1 MKIKI
6 VLVICSLLL
15 SYKLVAQKQVDEY
28 GIIVPKLETIKEKRE
43 LTAGELASTFT
54 LHEGGT
60 LFEFENSDTLLLD
73 GRKYS
78 MFQSPIQILFDK
90 AFYILYDD
98 SEVAVKRLF
107 VKRYILTWELKNDSL
122 YVVDYC
128 LAPGYQGAKTKED
141 IIKDIHKFWG
151 KRFENGR
158 LNVDWMVLYVGDQ
171 NSSIELFV
179 RDDQINISSL
189 IFMGGKFIKI
199 KERNDLIVRTAH
211 ISEDSIYTNANY
223 QPWIDKMRR
232 MGFSH
237 LSISKT
243 LKSLGTSYPDLLARK
258 NN

>member
-1 MKIKI
+1 MKIK
-6 VLVICSLLL
+6 VALVIFCLLL
-15 SYKLVAQKQVDEY
+15 SYNLVAQKQIDEY
-28 GIIVPKLETIKEKRE
+28 GVIIPELETIKEKKE
-43 LTAGELASTFT
+43 LTAGEFASTFAPY
-54 LHEGGT
+54 EKGT

-78 MFQSPIQILFDK
+78 MFQSPIQILFNK

-98 SEVAVKRLF
+98 SEIAVKRLF

-122 YVVDYC
+122 YIVDYC
-128 LAPGYQGAKTKED
+128 LAPSYHGTKTKED

-158 LNVDWMVLYVGDQ
+158 LKADWMVLYVGDQ

-179 RDDQINISSL
+179 RDDQINVSSL
-189 IFMGGKFIKI
+189 MFKGGKFIKI
-199 KERNDLIVRTAH
+199 KERNDLILRKAQ
-211 ISEDSIYTNANY
+211 IRENSIYTSVNY

-237 LSISKT
+237 MSISKT
-243 LKSLGTSYPDLLARK
+243 LESLGTSFPELLTAR